1 MKLRRHLPAVGHL
14 RPDRLFFGPLFD
26 AQMRIVGRMRGTY
39 LLRAIFAGLFAFI
52 AFASGAEPFLVGY
65 TKGLGPNDEIRT
77 PVQRLQAMQE
87 VAPAITSSILS
98 TLMFCVVVASPLIFG
113 PTIGDDRRAG
123 RIPSLLTTP
132 LRPVQIVASK
142 LAAQTVHLM
151 ILTLLALPTLMAFRV
166 FGGLPAATIL
176 AGTAIIL
183 STGILGAALSIM
195 FSASARKSIT
205 AVSAAVASLILLFI
219 APWILSAVVQSELG
233 WRIPDEVL
241 MAFSAPGA
249 LAVVLSRLQPIS
261 TIVAAAAANSAVSL
275 GLATLAVG
283 WAARSLRRSQ
293 ESETRVAAPTS
304 TKKTESPK
312 PIRDPSIG
320 DPIFWKEIHNSSKK
334 LVRGERRAAII
345 GIIAILAGHYLA
357 RDFPPVFQFL
367 FWGGTTILLV
377 AAATVRSAACFTS
390 ERESRSLDVLLTT
403 PCSPRAIVRG
413 KFLGA
418 LAKPWRL
425 PAVMAFNLVFSCA
438 IGALHPI
445 ALIFLPIVLLPP
457 VCLITAT
464 GLLFSLRSKTTFLAS
479 GLNLALAMVLW
490 AGIPLLIEI
499 ISGVLRN
506 FEMASTRADPLRSYY
521 STHPLFSSLG
531 TIAGTFVD
539 GQRRGSS
546 GFPSM
551 TGRGGDVSQF
561 EWFLSLLVAAVIYLL
576 FTWLVLH
583 IAARAFN
590 RQTGRTS

>member
-1 MKLRRHLPAVGHL
+1 MKLRRLLTSVGHF

-39 LLRAIFAGLFAFI
+39 LLRAVFAGLFAFI
-52 AFASGAEPFLVGY
+52 AFAAGAETFLIGS
-65 TKGLGPNDEIRT
+65 TSEDGFRS
-77 PVQRLQAMQE
+77 PVQRLQAMQD
-87 VAPAITSSILS
+87 VAPDITMSILI
-98 TLMFCVVVASPLIFG
+98 TLMVCVMVASPLIFG

-123 RIPSLLTTP
+123 RLPSLLTTP

-176 AGTAIIL
+176 AGSSIIL
-183 STGILGAALSIM
+183 STGILGAALSIA
-195 FSASARKSIT
+195 FSASSRKSLT
-205 AVSAAVASLILLFI
+205 AVSAAVASLLFLFI
-219 APWILSAVVQSELG
+219 APGLLVRVLRSEFGWVV
-233 WRIPDEVL
+233 PNEVL
-241 MAFSAPGA
+241 EATSAPAALSLVLGRYESVGA
-249 LAVVLSRLQPIS
+249 IIR
-261 TIVAAAAANSAVSL
+261 AAAANSAVSL
-275 GLATLAVG
+275 FLAAIAVA
-283 WAARSLRRSQ
+283 WAARQLRTSQ
-293 ESETRVAAPTS
+293 ESETGVARATS
-304 TKKTESPK
+304 AKSAASSK

-499 ISGVLRN
+499 VSGVLRSL
-506 FEMASTRADPLRSYY
+506 EVGSTYADPLRSYY

-531 TIAGTFVD
+531 TIAGTVID

-551 TGRGGDVSQF
+551 LGRGGDVSQF
-561 EWFLSLLVAAVIYLL
+561 EWFLTLVIVALLYTLI
-576 FTWLVLH
+576 TWLVLH
-583 IAARAFN
+583 VAARTFN
-590 RQTGRTS
+590 RLTGRTS

>member
-1 MKLRRHLPAVGHL
+1 MRLRRLLTSVGHF

-39 LLRAIFAGLFAFI
+39 LLRAVFAGLFAFI
-52 AFASGAEPFLVGY
+52 AFAAGAETFLTGS
-65 TKGLGPNDEIRT
+65 TSEDGFRS
-77 PVQRLQAMQE
+77 PVQRLQAMQD
-87 VAPAITSSILS
+87 VAPDITMSILI
-98 TLMFCVVVASPLIFG
+98 TLMVCVVVASPLIFG

-123 RIPSLLTTP
+123 RLPSLLTTP

-183 STGILGAALSIM
+183 STGVLGAALSIA
-195 FSASARKSIT
+195 FSASSRKSLT
-205 AVSAAVASLILLFI
+205 AVSAAVASLLFLFI
-219 APWILSAVVQSELG
+219 APGLLVLVLRSEFG
-233 WRIPDEVL
+233 WRVPEQVL
-241 MAFSAPGA
+241 TATSAPAA
-249 LAVVLSRLQPIS
+249 LSVVLGRDGSVGAIIR
-261 TIVAAAAANSAVSL
+261 AAAANSAVSL
-275 GLATLAVG
+275 LLAAIAVG
-283 WAARSLRRSQ
+283 WAARQLRKSQ
-293 ESETRVAAPTS
+293 ESETGVARA
-304 TKKTESPK
+304 KTAKSGESSK
-312 PIRDPSIG
+312 PFRDPRIG

-334 LVRGERRAAII
+334 LVRGEQRAAII

-357 RDFPPVFQFL
+357 REFPPIFQFL

-445 ALIFLPIVLLPP
+445 AIIYLPLVLLPP

-499 ISGVLRN
+499 VSGVLRSLELGSN
-506 FEMASTRADPLRSYY
+506 YADPLRAYY

-531 TIAGTFVD
+531 TIAGTVID

-551 TGRGGDVSQF
+551 LGRGGDVSQF
-561 EWFLSLLVAAVIYLL
+561 EWFVTLVIVALLYTLITWFVLHVAAR
-576 FTWLVLH
+576 T
-583 IAARAFN
+583 FN